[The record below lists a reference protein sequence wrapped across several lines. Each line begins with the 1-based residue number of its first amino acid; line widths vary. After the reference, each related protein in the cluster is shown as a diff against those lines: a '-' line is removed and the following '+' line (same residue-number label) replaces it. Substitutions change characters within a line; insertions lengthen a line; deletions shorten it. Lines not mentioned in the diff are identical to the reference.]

1 MQVTMS
7 LSSLVGTSTK
17 FNEEHLRHSLKTIL
31 TYAEDDLELRDSP
44 FPEQVSNTWI
54 GAASLTSVGSNPP
67 VDKNPALIINVPF
80 KDT

>member
-1 MQVTMS
+1 MQVTIS
-7 LSSLVGTSTK
+7 LSSLVGTCTK
-17 FNEEHLRHSLKTIL
+17 FNEEHLRRSLKTIL

-54 GAASLTSVGSNPP
+54 VGSNPTG
-67 VDKNPALIINVPF
+67 DKNPALIINVPF